1 MIKRNLIILFFV
13 FCSVLSFSQK
23 KTALVLS
30 GGGSRAVAHIGA
42 IRALEEQ
49 QVKIDYIV
57 GVSMGAFV
65 GAMYASGMTPDE
77 MEAFFL
83 NNDVEAWVNEEKDS
97 MQQNL
102 FMQDEEDASLISLDF
117 DINKKGVIYG
127 VPTHFISAN
136 RLNFELMK
144 MLSPSCV
151 AAHNDFD
158 QLMIPFRCVATNI
171 DKNKLVVLR
180 DGSLCRSVRASM
192 TFPFLLDPIRIDSV
206 LLFDGGMMDNL
217 PVSTAIEEFKP
228 DIIIGSKAAGNYD
241 PPSEDDLLSI
251 IQNMLTK
258 DTDFTTQGK
267 EGFVLEMDLP
277 SLDIVD
283 FSKSRIIID
292 SAYLQMKR
300 QLVAH
305 QDVSYLMMEPYDLAL
320 RRVDFDSKKPDLVV
334 DSVTAVL
341 AKKGNKEY
349 VNSNLKRRKAIASYQ
364 DIEEDF
370 FRKTANPSY
379 KRVQASMPYNYKTGS
394 YKLVYYLKENNPYS
408 VDFGGNI
415 SSSNLTQAYLKLAF
429 QNVGKNRFSTYI
441 NGYFGQFYRSLKGN
455 VRIDLPGKYPMA
467 FQASGTF
474 NQKNYFRG
482 QTYFFEDEEPS
493 YLKIDERFFEM
504 NFSTPLS
511 PVGELSAGLSL
522 GTDAYRYYQNNNFTK
537 IDTTDKTDIEY
548 ISPSIGLQINSLNK
562 KQFANRGLLLNVS
575 LRYVNGMEKYFPG
588 STSSKNI
595 GLQMSSSDY
604 NYIKLNIN
612 YVNYFLHHKKMHL
625 GGAFKGSFSNQS
637 FLSNYTSSIL
647 SAEQFSPTTES
658 NALFMPNYRAYNS
671 VALGLILSV
680 DILNRLDWRTEA
692 HYYQPYQRILSDENL
707 NAYYESK
714 LSTKFVVISTSMIY
728 DTRIGPLS
736 LHLNYYDGS
745 SDPWSLVFT
754 FGYVIFNRMSLE

>member
-1 MIKRNLIILFFV
+1 MIKRNLFILV
-13 FCSVLSFSQK
+13 LVLYSVLSYSQK

-83 NNDVEAWVNEEKDS
+83 NNDVEAWVNENKDS

-102 FMQDEEDASLISLDF
+102 FMQDDEDASLVSIDF
-117 DINKKGVIYG
+117 DINKKGVKYS

-158 QLMIPFRCVATNI
+158 RLMIPFRCVATNI
-171 DKNKLVVLR
+171 DKNKLVVLKE
-180 DGSLCRSVRASM
+180 GSLCRSVRASM
-192 TFPFLLDPIRIDSV
+192 TFPFLLDPIRIDSA

-217 PVSTAIEEFKP
+217 PVTTAIEEFKP

-283 FSKSRIIID
+283 FSQSRIIID
-292 SAYLQMKR
+292 SAYIQMKR
-300 QLVAH
+300 QLKAH
-305 QDVSYLMMEPYDLAL
+305 QNVSYLMIEPYDLASK
-320 RRVDFDSKKPDLVV
+320 RVSFDDKKPILIV
-334 DSVTAVL
+334 DTVTAVL
-341 AKKGNKEY
+341 AKQGNNEY
-349 VNSNLKRRKAIASYQ
+349 VNSNLKRRKPITSYQ

-379 KRVQASMPYNYKTGS
+379 KRVLASMPYNYKLGS
-394 YKLVYYLKENNPYS
+394 YKLVYHLQESNPYS

-415 SSSNLTQAYLKLAF
+415 SSSNLTQAYLKLAY
-429 QNVGKNRFSTYI
+429 QNVGKNRFSSYL
-441 NGYFGQFYRSLKGN
+441 NGYFGQFYRSVKGN
-455 VRIDLPGKYPMA
+455 VRIDIPGKYPIA

-482 QTYFFEDEEPS
+482 QTYFFEEEEPS
-493 YLKIDERFFEM
+493 YLKVDERFFEM
-504 NFSTPLS
+504 CFSTPLS
-511 PVGELSAGLSL
+511 PVGKLFASLSL
-522 GTDAYRYYQNNNFTK
+522 GTDAYRYYQNNNFTE
-537 IDTTDKTDIEY
+537 IDTSDKTNIEY
-548 ISPSIGLQINSLNK
+548 VSPSVGIAINSLNK
-562 KQFANRGLLLNVS
+562 KQFANRGLSLSVS
-575 LRYVNGMEKYFPG
+575 LRYVSGLEKYYPG
-588 STSSKNI
+588 STSSKNTT
-595 GLQMSSSDY
+595 LQLSSSNY
-604 NYIKLNIN
+604 NYLKLSID
-612 YVNYFLHHKKMHL
+612 YVNYFLHHNKIHF
-625 GGAFKGSFSNQS
+625 GGALKASFSNQP
-637 FLSNYTSSIL
+637 FLNNYTSSIL
-647 SAEQFSPTTES
+647 SAEQYSPTTES
-658 NALFMPNYRAYNS
+658 KALFMPNYRAYNS
-671 VALGLILSV
+671 AALGLILSF

-692 HYYQPYQRILSDENL
+692 HYYQPYQRILSNEKQE
-707 NAYYESK
+707 AYFETK
-714 LSTKFVVISTSMIY
+714 LSSKYVVLSTAFIY

-736 LHLNYYDGS
+736 LHLNYYEDS
-745 SDPWSLVFT
+745 SDPWNLMFT

>member
-1 MIKRNLIILFFV
+1 MIKRNLVILVLV
-13 FCSVLSFSQK
+13 FCGLFSFSQK

-49 QVKIDYIV
+49 QVKIDYVV

-83 NNDVEAWVNEEKDS
+83 NNDVESWVNEEKDS

-102 FMQDEEDASLISLDF
+102 FMKDDEGASLISLGF
-117 DINKKGVIYG
+117 DINKKGIEYG

-171 DKNKLVVLR
+171 DKNKLVVLKK
-180 DGSLCRSVRASM
+180 GSLCRSVRASM
-192 TFPFLLDPIRIDSV
+192 TFPFLLDPIRIDSA
-206 LLFDGGMMDNL
+206 LLFDGGMMDNF
-217 PVSTAIEEFKP
+217 PAKTAIEEFNP

-258 DTDFTTQGK
+258 DTDFTTHGK

-277 SLDIVD
+277 RLDIVD
-283 FSKSRIIID
+283 FSMSKDIID
-292 SAYLQMKR
+292 SAYIQMKR
-300 QLVAH
+300 KLNAEQ
-305 QDVSYLMMEPYDLAL
+305 QVSYLILEPYDLAVK
-320 RRVDFDSKKPDLVV
+320 RVVFDSKKPDLLV
-334 DSVTAVL
+334 DTVMAVL
-341 AKKGNKEY
+341 EKKGNKEY
-349 VNSNLKRRKAIASYQ
+349 VNSNLKRRKKIASYK

-370 FRKTANPSY
+370 FRKTGNPSY
-379 KRVQASMPYNYKTGS
+379 KRVQATIPYNYKTGTF
-394 YKLVYYLKENNPYS
+394 KLVYYLKESDPYS

-415 SSSNLTQAYLKLAF
+415 SSSNLTQAYLKFSF
-429 QNVGKNRFSTYI
+429 QNVGKNRFSSYL
-441 NGYFGQFYRSLKGN
+441 NAYFGEFYRSIKGN
-455 VRIDLPGKYPMA
+455 VRIDFPGKYPMA

-482 QTYFFEDEEPS
+482 QTFFFEDEEPS
-493 YLKIDERFFEM
+493 YLKQDERFFDV

-511 PVGELSAGLSL
+511 PVGKFSAGVSA
-522 GTDAYRYYQNNNFTK
+522 GTDAYRYYQNNNFTER
-537 IDTTDKTDIEY
+537 DTSDKTDIEY
-548 ISPSIGLQINSLNK
+548 VSPYMGFQINSLNK
-562 KQFANRGLLLNVS
+562 KQFANRGLFLNVN
-575 LRYVNGMEKYFPG
+575 LRFIEGEEKYFPG
-588 STSSKNI
+588 STSSKNVNLKMNS
-595 GLQMSSSDY
+595 GYYS
-604 NYIKLNIN
+604 YIKLNVD
-612 YVNYFLHHKKMHL
+612 YVNYFFHHRKLHL
-625 GGAFKGSFSNQS
+625 GGALKASLSNQP
-637 FLSNYTSSIL
+637 FLNNYTSSIL

-658 NALFMPNYRAYNS
+658 KALFLPNYRAYNS
-671 VALGLILSV
+671 VAIGLIVSFDL
-680 DILNRLDWRTEA
+680 LNRLDWRSEA
-692 HYYQPYQRILSDENL
+692 HYYQPYQRILSDENQ
-707 NAYYESK
+707 NAYYETK
-714 LSTKFVVISTSMIY
+714 LSAKYAVLSTSLIY

-736 LHLNYYDGS
+736 LHLNYYDSS
-745 SDPWSLVFT
+745 SDPWSLMFT
-754 FGYVIFNRMSLE
+754 FGYVIFNRMSLD